1 MIWYLK
7 IEIYGNYR
15 ELYGIVIGD
24 LWDLKGNFGIIMGD
38 LWDLYRYGPTS
49 SSIFFHEITPITEVK
64 SIMN

>member
-24 LWDLKGNFGIIMGD
+24 LWDLKGNFGIIMGIYGICTD
-38 LWDLYRYGPTS
+38 MAQLAVTNGSQFLELRLY
-49 SSIFFHEITPITEVK
+49 
-64 SIMN
+64 IMK